1 MDLANAK
8 ELKIKRQ
15 KRENSTKVL
24 VIIGYILIAIIV
36 TGFFSAII
44 KLDREKINL
53 LNYEQEVNSIKSELE
68 YEINDLQCEKQ
79 TLLKE
84 INDLTY
90 SKNELEKYYQELANS
105 KVIDK
110 WVPDGYGDIHSYMP
124 YNQNWIKSSM
134 QYKFHNDVSSY
145 MYYDEYGYAKLDDRY
160 FVAVKPYYGDIGD
173 YLDVYQEDGSI
184 IKCVVGDNKGFE
196 NDDLYIH
203 HDGSI
208 VEFMVKDNSFVG
220 VNQTRPD
227 FCQKITVIKN
237 IGNYYDE

>member
-1 MDLANAK
+1 MDLTDTK
-8 ELKIKRQ
+8 KMKMIKQ
-15 KRENSTKVL
+15 VREKSTKRL
-24 VIIGYILIAIIV
+24 IIIGYLLISLTIIM
-36 TGFFSAII
+36 FFSLTI
-44 KLDREKINL
+44 KLEQDKINL
-53 LNYEQEVNSIKSELE
+53 FTYEQEIDSTKSQLK
-68 YEINDLQCEKQ
+68 YEINDLQYEKQ

-90 SKNELEKYYQELANS
+90 SKNELEKDYQELAKS
-105 KVIDK
+105 KIIDK

-124 YNQNWIKSSM
+124 YNQNWIKSST

-145 MYYDEYGYAKLDDRY
+145 VYYDEYGYTRLDDRY

-184 IKCVVGDNKGFE
+184 IKCVIGDNKGFE
-196 NDDLYIH
+196 NNDLYIH

-208 VEFMVKDNSFVG
+208 VEFMVKDNSFAG
-220 VNQTRPD
+220 VNQTHPD

-237 IGNYYDE
+237 IGNYYDQ